1 MTDDN
6 SQRIKDDLKRAMDK
20 AAAYLEEV
28 AKRVAEEQARKIIE
42 ERKEKK

>member
-1 MTDDN
+1 MTDDV

-20 AAAYLEEV
+20 AATYLEAV
-28 AKRVAEEQARKIIE
+28 AIIE